1 MKKVLI
7 VEDRQSC
14 QSGWAAQLAGKVEVI
29 PAFTRLEAEEKFKAN
44 PDVDAIVMDACVPGH
59 KPNTMVLVMEFR
71 ENFKGPM
78 IAQSDE
84 PPYREMLIKYG
95 CNFECKKDDVPAKL
109 CEILGLKVTAGG
121 AT

>member
-7 VEDRQSC
+7 VEDSQAY
-14 QSGWAAQLAGKVEVI
+14 QSGWAKQLKGKVEVI
-29 PAFTRLEAEEKFKAN
+29 SAFTRLEAEEKFNAN
-44 PDVDAIVMDACVPGH
+44 PDVVAIVMDACVPEH

-71 ENFKGPM
+71 ETFKGPI

-84 PPYREMLIKYG
+84 PSYRQMLVKYG

-109 CEILGLKVTAGG
+109 CEILAITF
-121 AT
+121 